1 MTNIRSIREC
11 LRIYLQPKIKVQ
23 IYASVKNIYSRGVRF
38 IQRARYRMVVV
49 EISRRVV
56 VSFISHRIHSIF
68 ENYFLFDIDTIL

>member
-11 LRIYLQPKIKVQ
+11 LRIYLQPKIKV
-23 IYASVKNIYSRGVRF
+23 YASVKNIYSRGVRF

>member
-11 LRIYLQPKIKVQ
+11 LRIYLQPKIKV
-23 IYASVKNIYSRGVRF
+23 YVSVKNIYSRGVRF